1 MEFIIPYIPTHNL
14 KMCQEISFNSHIIL
28 SLLVVALVLKKED
41 KERSQV
47 ENVGRQKNV
56 RYKVGDKLRNCI
68 ISYEI
73 ELL

>member
-14 KMCQEISFNSHIIL
+14 KMCQDISFHSHIIL

-47 ENVGRQKNV
+47 ENVGRERKM
-56 RYKVGDKLRNCI
+56 
-68 ISYEI
+68 
-73 ELL
+73 